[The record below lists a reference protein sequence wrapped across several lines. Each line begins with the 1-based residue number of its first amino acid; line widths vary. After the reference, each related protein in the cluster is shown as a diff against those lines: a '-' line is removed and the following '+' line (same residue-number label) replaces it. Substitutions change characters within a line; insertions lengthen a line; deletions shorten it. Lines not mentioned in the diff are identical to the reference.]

1 MSQVIIEKQGNAGW
15 RLSCVQRVS
24 RTPREIFSFFADAY
38 NLERITPSFLN
49 FRVLAVSTQPLSVGT
64 TLDYRLR
71 LHRVPVFW
79 RTVIQEWNPP
89 HHFSDVQKIGPFKTW
104 HHRHKFISVLG
115 GTELHDV
122 VTFDL
127 YCRRLS
133 ETPLLG
139 WVQRDVRRIFDFRR
153 ARIAELFGPIEAP

>member
-1 MSQVIIEKQGNAGW
+1 M
-15 RLSCVQRVS
+15 
-24 RTPREIFSFFADAY
+24 
-38 NLERITPSFLN
+38 
-49 FRVLAVSTQPLSVGT
+49 
-64 TLDYRLR
+64 
-71 LHRVPVFW
+71 
-79 RTVIQEWNPP
+79 
-89 HHFSDVQKIGPFKTW
+89 
-104 HHRHKFISVLG
+104 LG

-153 ARIAELFGPIEAP
+153 ARIAEFFGPIEAR